1 MNAWF
6 EFDKYFKKL
15 NESPAY
21 YASTALHPA
30 LKWGFFEDKWNGISN
45 GVEESTW
52 VIHARREV
60 EDMWTRIYDLSTD
73 EDSIELDDEPIGDDF
88 EDFLKIQ
95 TPQLGEKSDFYISYC
110 KADRIN
116 ECKSPLQYWI
126 QQESMHPQLSRFA
139 FDMLSIPAMSTE
151 CERVFSSAKLLIS
164 DTRNRLGDD
173 IIEVSECM
181 KSWLNQGF

>member
-1 MNAWF
+1 MINNQLRRKKDEYIELTRNIIMTTNGNTFLNTCIMNVWF

-15 NESPAY
+15 NKSPAY

-30 LKWGFFEDKWNGISN
+30 LKQGFFEDKWNGISN

-88 EDFLKIQ
+88 EDFLKI
-95 TPQLGEKSDFYISYC
+95 
-110 KADRIN
+110 
-116 ECKSPLQYWI
+116 
-126 QQESMHPQLSRFA
+126 
-139 FDMLSIPAMSTE
+139 
-151 CERVFSSAKLLIS
+151 
-164 DTRNRLGDD
+164 
-173 IIEVSECM
+173 
-181 KSWLNQGF
+181 

>member
-1 MNAWF
+1 M
-6 EFDKYFKKL
+6 
-15 NESPAY
+15 
-21 YASTALHPA
+21 
-30 LKWGFFEDKWNGISN
+30 
-45 GVEESTW
+45 EESTW
-52 VIHARREV
+52 VIYTRRKV
-60 EDMWTRIYDLSTD
+60 KDMWTRIYNLSTD
-73 EDSIELDDEPIGDDF
+73 EDLIELDNELIRDDF
-88 EDFLKIQ
+88 EDFFKVR
-95 TPQLGEKSDFYISYC
+95 TPRFGEKSDFYISYC

>member
-1 MNAWF
+1 M
-6 EFDKYFKKL
+6 
-15 NESPAY
+15 
-21 YASTALHPA
+21 
-30 LKWGFFEDKWNGISN
+30 
-45 GVEESTW
+45 EESTW

-126 QQESMHPQLSRFA
+126 QQESMHPHLSRFT
-139 FDMLSIPAMSTE
+139 FNMLSIPVMLIE
-151 CERVFSSAKLLIS
+151 YKRVFSLAKLLILN
-164 DTRNRLGDD
+164 TRNRLSDD
-173 IIEVSECM
+173 IIEASEYM